1 MKPAAFTYH
10 RPASVEEA
18 LQLIADLGDEAKFL
32 AGGQSLVPMMNFR
45 LARPAALV
53 DIGRLAS
60 LAYLR
65 REGEALRVGALTTHR
80 AVETTRDPAVLE
92 GFGVLPRTMRLVG
105 HYPIRT
111 LGTAGGSIAHADP
124 SAEWC
129 LLALL
134 LDAQLVARSVRGERV
149 IPAATFFRGFLTTA
163 LDADELITEIRFPAP
178 APNAAVIE
186 FSRRQGDFAVVAA
199 GVSLQL
205 DGDRCTAASIALG
218 GVGAAPLAF
227 PAAAAMLAT
236 GGAVTADAIEAAVDA
251 VRGATDPPS
260 DNHGTSDYR
269 RHLAGV
275 LLKRAIAEALG
286 GRL

>member
-10 RPASVEEA
+10 RPASVDA
-18 LQLIADLGDEAKFL
+18 AARLIAELGDEAKFI

-45 LARPAALV
+45 LARPSALV
-53 DIGRLAS
+53 DVGRLPD

-65 REGEALRVGALTTHR
+65 REGDGLRVGALTTHR
-80 AVETTRDPAVLE
+80 AVETTRDPGVLD

-134 LDAQLVARSVRGERV
+134 LDAQIVARSVRGERV
-149 IPAATFFRGFLTTA
+149 LPAATFFKGFLTTA
-163 LDADELITEIRFPAP
+163 LEPDELLIEIRFPRP
-178 APNAAVIE
+178 APHAAVVE

-199 GVSLQL
+199 GVSLTM
-205 DGDRCTAASIALG
+205 DGDQCAGAAMALG
-218 GVGAAPLAF
+218 GVGVAPMAVPEAAE
-227 PAAAAMLAT
+227 MLI
-236 GGAVTADAIEAAVDA
+236 GGPVTSEAIERAVEA
-251 VRGATDPPS
+251 VRGVIEPPS
-260 DNHGTSDYR
+260 DNHGTTEYR

-286 GRL
+286 GRG